1 VNNTES
7 PAERVAG
14 TLALDIYEGRIKP
27 GTTAPAPDELM
38 SAFAVLRPTAIAALT
53 RLERAGLLRGDQ
65 SGTMYVLTDSSPGLA
80 VTAAAA
86 MCRRLAAQAGSAS
99 DMRQHIADLG
109 ELREA
114 FLSAA
119 RRAMRDGI
127 TEQDPAVAAARE
139 VLVRGDRV
147 ADPGHV
153 DSVRPSAG
161 PARGGV
167 VGWRSVGSR
176 TADFP
181 DPVQPAA
188 APARGGVVGWRPA
201 GPRPQHTTPPRAPRT
216 P

>member
-1 VNNTES
+1 MSNTES

-14 TLALDIYEGRIKP
+14 TLALGIYEGRIKP
-27 GTTAPAPDELM
+27 GTPAPAPDELM

-65 SGTMYVLTDSSPGLA
+65 SGAMYVLTDSSPGLA

-86 MCRRLAAQAGSAS
+86 MCSRLAAQAGSVS
-99 DMRQHIADLG
+99 GMRQHIADLG
-109 ELREA
+109 ELQEK

-139 VLVRGDRV
+139 VLMHGGRV
-147 ADPGHV
+147 TDPGRV
-153 DSVRPSAG
+153 DSVQPNAA

-181 DPVQPAA
+181 SPVRPA